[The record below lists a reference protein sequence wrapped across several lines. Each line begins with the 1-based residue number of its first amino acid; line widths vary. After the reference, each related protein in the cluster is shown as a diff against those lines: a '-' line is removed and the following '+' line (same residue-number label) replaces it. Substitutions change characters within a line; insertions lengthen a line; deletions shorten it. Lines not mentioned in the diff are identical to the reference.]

1 MTARATAGPSVS
13 IPTMSSIAVAAT
25 DRPVTAVGP
34 APRDSRGRGT
44 PWTAWL
50 LVGLIAVGAGALRLV
65 GLGQVRL
72 DPFYDAA
79 VRSMGTSWHNF
90 FLGAFEPGGSVSIDK
105 PPVDLWLQVISVK
118 LLGFTSAT
126 LKLPEALGGTLA
138 VPVLFAAVRRL
149 FGTPAG
155 LAAALALAVLPIEVL
170 TSRSDTMDA
179 VMMFLLALALLF
191 TVRAGESGGLRWL
204 LLAAGALGL
213 AFNVKLLEALV
224 PLPGLALFAY
234 LALPGTR
241 RRRLSMLLAA
251 GSVFVVV
258 SLSWLSATL
267 LFPSHERPFAIGSTN
282 GSAWNAAFVFNGYDR
297 IAGKATQTQDQA
309 FSQSRHYPERTQ
321 AERDHIPIT
330 PPAPTRLLTRIGP
343 LSGER
348 LGFMLLAAL
357 LLGVPA
363 LFALSRRRP
372 ASRAGPSTVTTN
384 AETIAALDPQGP
396 RPTGAATEPR
406 WRLRRAASSGLV
418 LWLVS
423 GIVLFTVMKRLHPR
437 YVEGFTPA
445 VAAVLGV
452 GIACV
457 SSYRARQR
465 PLVLAGGLLV
475 AVVLLA
481 YAARLLYGATAI
493 WWLTLVAT
501 LAAVAGLSL
510 GAVATRR
517 GVSAA
522 VVSGLTLAFTCVAL
536 LAIPLKTSLAT
547 ISGRLSDAGHV
558 GDLRPDQVAHLSRYL
573 HDHQGGARYEVATAS
588 ATQAASLIVKDARPV
603 IVLTTYDAR
612 TLTSVARLRQLIGLG
627 QVRYAIVQGFC
638 GPHTSRL
645 DASCSAPAQWARS
658 HGQDVSRE
666 AGLARDRVLWRLP
679 RALA

>member
-1 MTARATAGPSVS
+1 
-13 IPTMSSIAVAAT
+13 MSSIAVAAT
-25 DRPVTAVGP
+25 DRPLTAVDARPQRGHGT
-34 APRDSRGRGT
+34 AP
-44 PWTAWL
+44 WAVWL
-50 LVGLIAVGAGALRLV
+50 LVGLITLGAGALRLV

-118 LLGFTSAT
+118 LLGFGSAT

-149 FGTPAG
+149 FGAPAG
-155 LAAALALAVLPIEVL
+155 VAAALALAVLPIEVL

-179 VMMFLLALALLF
+179 VMMLLLALALLF
-191 TVRAGESGGLRWL
+191 TVRAGETGGLRWL
-204 LLAAGALGL
+204 LLAGAALGL

-251 GSVFVVV
+251 GAVFVAI

-267 LFPSHERPFAIGSTN
+267 LFPAHERPFAIGSTN

-297 IAGKATQTQDQA
+297 IAGKATQTQDQT
-309 FSQSRHYPERTQ
+309 FSQGHHYPERTQ

-348 LGFMLLAAL
+348 LGFMLLGAL
-357 LLGVPA
+357 LLGLPA
-363 LFALSRRRP
+363 LLAWSHRRP
-372 ASRAGPSTVTTN
+372 SASRAGP
-384 AETIAALDPQGP
+384 G
-396 RPTGAATEPR
+396 GAAPVAPTLAADEAEGPTAFRGTDERR

-418 LWLVS
+418 LWLVT

-452 GIACV
+452 GIAWV
-457 SSYRARQR
+457 SSHRVRQR

-475 AVVLLA
+475 AVALLG
-481 YAARLLYGATAI
+481 YAGRLLYGITAI
-493 WWLTLVAT
+493 WWLTLVAA
-501 LAAVAGLSL
+501 LAALASASL
-510 GAVATRR
+510 GAIGARR
-517 GVSAA
+517 GVSAT
-522 VVSGLTLAFTCVAL
+522 VLSGLTLGFTCVAL
-536 LAIPLKTSLAT
+536 LAIPLKVSLAT
-547 ISGRLSDAGHV
+547 ISQKLSDAGHV

-573 HDHQGGARYEVATAS
+573 HAHQDGARYEVATAS

-612 TLTSVARLRQLIGLG
+612 TLTSIARLRQLIGLG
-627 QVRYAIVQGFC
+627 QVRYAVVQGFC

-645 DASCSAPAQWARS
+645 DASCSAPALWVRS

>member
-1 MTARATAGPSVS
+1 
-13 IPTMSSIAVAAT
+13 MSSTAVAAT
-25 DRPVTAVGP
+25 DPPVPAGDPRPRGPRAGAPWAV
-34 APRDSRGRGT
+34 
-44 PWTAWL
+44 WL
-50 LVGLIAVGAGALRLV
+50 LVALITVGAGALRLV

-118 LLGFTSAT
+118 VLGFGSAT

-170 TSRSDTMDA
+170 TARSDTMDA

-191 TVRAGESGGLRWL
+191 TVRAGETGGLRWL
-204 LLAAGALGL
+204 LLAAAALGL

-241 RRRLSMLLAA
+241 RRRLSMLLGA
-251 GSVFVVV
+251 GAVFVVV

-267 LFPSHERPFAIGSTN
+267 LFPAHERPFAIGSTN

-297 IAGKATQTQDQA
+297 IAGKATQTQDQT
-309 FSQSRHYPERTQ
+309 FSQGRHYPERTQ

-330 PPAPTRLLTRIGP
+330 PAAPTRLLTRIGP

-363 LFALSRRRP
+363 LIGWSRRRP
-372 ASRAGPSTVTTN
+372 SASRTRASPPGAVASTLPAAGTEVPPVPR
-384 AETIAALDPQGP
+384 APGEPQ
-396 RPTGAATEPR
+396 

-418 LWLVS
+418 LWLVT
-423 GIVLFTVMKRLHPR
+423 GIALFTVMKRLHPR

-445 VAAVLGV
+445 VAAVLGAGV
-452 GIACV
+452 AWV

-465 PLVLAGGLLV
+465 PLALAGGLLV

-493 WWLTLVAT
+493 WWLTLAAA
-501 LAAVAGLSL
+501 LAALASASL
-510 GAVATRR
+510 GAIGARR
-517 GVSAA
+517 GLPAA
-522 VVSGLTLAFTCVAL
+522 VLSGLTLAFTCIAL
-536 LAIPLKTSLAT
+536 LAIPLKVSLAT
-547 ISGRLSDAGHV
+547 ISERLSDAGHV

-573 HDHQGGARYEVATAS
+573 RAHQGGARYEVATSS
-588 ATQAASLIVKDARPV
+588 ATQAAGLIVKDARPV

-612 TLTSVARLRQLIGLG
+612 TLTSIARLRQLIGLG
-627 QVRYAIVQGFC
+627 QVRYAVVQGFC
-638 GPHTSRL
+638 GPHTPRL
-645 DASCSAPAQWARS
+645 DASCSAPALWVRS
-658 HGQDVSRE
+658 HGQDVSRD